1 MKRVSLMTNCSA
13 ICIMAILHLLVPMRV
28 SASDNSGFEQI
39 MMTQHNIVLTS
50 PWRANHTQINVG
62 IFADKNSIYVDLM
75 IGSIGDEQQG
85 ASNRWSGYDYRQGYS
100 LIIDGE
106 MINFTLGDLGQSGNF
121 HVVSGKDK
129 IGAGR
134 IMFKNDRD
142 VRWRFTIDIN
152 AIQKVLNHD
161 LAQNATITL
170 INPSLFEGEETI
182 KYAGASTGAWLLTG
196 VGLIIAITSYHYYNR
211 ERYQLKTNINY
222 GDAYV

>member
-1 MKRVSLMTNCSA
+1 M
-13 ICIMAILHLLVPMRV
+13 
-28 SASDNSGFEQI
+28 
-39 MMTQHNIVLTS
+39 
-50 PWRANHTQINVG
+50 
-62 IFADKNSIYVDLM
+62 
-75 IGSIGDEQQG
+75 
-85 ASNRWSGYDYRQGYS
+85 
-100 LIIDGE
+100 
-106 MINFTLGDLGQSGNF
+106 
-121 HVVSGKDK
+121 SGKDK

-182 KYAGASTGAWLLTG
+182 KYAGASTGALLLTG
-196 VGLIIAITSYHYYNR
+196 VGLIIAIISYHYCNR